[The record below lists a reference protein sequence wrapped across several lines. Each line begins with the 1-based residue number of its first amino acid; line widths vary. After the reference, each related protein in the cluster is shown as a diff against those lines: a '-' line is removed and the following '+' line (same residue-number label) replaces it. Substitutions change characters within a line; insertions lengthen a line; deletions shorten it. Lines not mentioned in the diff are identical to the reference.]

1 MASKNKVTRGENM
14 KRNRMTLIQAIASW
28 TCLILCVASCFYVG
42 GWLMF
47 IRPIIEACR
56 HFDAGTLTGVI
67 IGVTILKCIF
77 ASTVGIIIF
86 YVGAAISKAISK
98 L

>member
-1 MASKNKVTRGENM
+1 M
-14 KRNRMTLIQAIASW
+14 KRNRSNLIKEVCSW
-28 TCLILCVASCFYVG
+28 VCLIGGIAIGLYVG
-42 GWLMF
+42 GWVMF

-67 IGVTILKCIF
+67 VGVTILKCIF
-77 ASTVGIIIF
+77 ASTVGSLIV
-86 YVGAAISKAISK
+86 YVGSVLAKVINR